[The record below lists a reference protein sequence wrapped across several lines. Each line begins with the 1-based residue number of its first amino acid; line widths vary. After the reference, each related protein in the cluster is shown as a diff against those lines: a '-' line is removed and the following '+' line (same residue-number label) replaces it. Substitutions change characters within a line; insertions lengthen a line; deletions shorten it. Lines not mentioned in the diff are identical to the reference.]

1 MSENVIRDVLESY
14 RAWSERFSGWRTRVR
29 QIRALASGQWSQV
42 FPEDDM
48 ELPLVANLFRDTIE
62 DGGRLFAEQLPS
74 ERVPPAGPRDAKR
87 AEQMEQALVAYT
99 QSSGAFNLLELWG
112 MDLIGAGLAAIKV
125 WPSRKPVPLPRFRRI
140 DPEFVLPDPLWTPEQ
155 PTERVIL
162 HYEESAARL
171 EREYPEEVR
180 RLLDRVAQRTG
191 ASSLRRMLEP
201 DDAPSVLRLV
211 ECYTS
216 SYVARLVVYTDEVGT
231 DAELIAYVENP
242 TGICPVQI
250 AARPNWT
257 REPMGQLD
265 DARGT
270 ARLMNRYSRLLFDY
284 FVEMAYGGKLA
295 WNVKNP
301 NERGPGT
308 VYYALAPDA
317 RLEPVTPN
325 IPSVQVYEV
334 LDRLE
339 EATRSAMNNPRSRQG
354 DVELNKA
361 TAAFLQRAQ
370 GKLSSN
376 VRSLQRAFAVA
387 KRYAN
392 EAAFA
397 QDELWCDVRKT
408 ITGLARGKRYQLT
421 YRPSELIR
429 GDRANIVTY
438 GTSSGLDGPTHQVLW
453 LEKRQSRSV
462 SLESYLENDPGV
474 EDVPAELSRL
484 RAEAL
489 EDAVMAGLQ
498 GPDATLEDRLI
509 AWRAFRQ
516 GKDLDQVVEQ
526 LLARRQ
532 TPQLPGLPGL
542 PAGLEGMVEGLRPSG
557 VPGAETPQRPP
568 MLPPLELLRGGAGG
582 RR

>member
-1 MSENVIRDVLESY
+1 MSDAVIRDVLESY
-14 RAWSERFSGWRTRVR
+14 RSWSERFAGWRTRVR
-29 QIRALASGQWSQV
+29 QIRALASGNWAQV

-62 DGGRLFAEQLPS
+62 DGGRLFAEQVPV
-74 ERVPPAGPRDAKR
+74 ERVPPAGPRDARR
-87 AEQMEQALVAYT
+87 AEQIEQVLVAYT
-99 QSSGAFNLLELWG
+99 QSSGVFNLLELWG

-125 WPSRKPVPLPRFRRI
+125 WPSRRPVPLPRFRRV
-140 DPEFVLPDPLWTPEQ
+140 DPEFVLPDPLWTPDQ

-162 HYEESAARL
+162 HYAESVARL
-171 EREYPEEVR
+171 EREHPEPVA
-180 RLLDRVAQRTG
+180 RLLERI
-191 ASSLRRMLEP
+191 ASRGGPRSLRAVFEP
-201 DDAPSVLRLV
+201 DREPSVLRLV
-211 ECYTS
+211 ECYST
-216 SYVARLVVYTDEVGT
+216 SYVARMIVFMDELGT
-231 DAELIAYVENP
+231 DAELIAYTENP
-242 TGICPVQI
+242 TGLCPVQL
-250 AARPNWT
+250 AARPNWA
-257 REPMGQLD
+257 REPLGQLD

-270 ARLMNRYSRLLFDY
+270 ARLMNRYARLLFDY

-317 RLEPVTPN
+317 RLEPITPN
-325 IPSVQVYEV
+325 VPSVQVYEV
-334 LDRLE
+334 MDRLE
-339 EATRSAMNNPRSRQG
+339 DATRSAMNNPRSRQG

-376 VRSLQRAFAVA
+376 VRSLQRAFAAA

-392 EAAFA
+392 EAALA

-408 ITGLARGKRYQLT
+408 ITGLARGRRYQLT

-429 GDRANIVTY
+429 GDRANLVTY

-462 SLESYLENDPGV
+462 SLETYLENDPGI
-474 EDVPAELSRL
+474 EDVPAEIARL

-489 EDAVMAGLQ
+489 ADAVMAGLQ

-509 AWRAFRQ
+509 AWRAFRE
-516 GKDLDQVVEQ
+516 GKDLDQVVER
-526 LLARRQ
+526 LLARREA
-532 TPQLPGLPGL
+532 PAPGIGPPGIA
-542 PAGLEGMVEGLRPSG
+542 PGSPSG
-557 VPGAETPQRPP
+557 IPGAEVPEMPP
-568 MLPPLELLRGGAGG
+568 ALPPIELLRGVSGG